1 MTDADRPRP
10 SGPFELR
17 PIGWVRSTRSEAID
31 DGWDDE
37 TSSIELDG
45 ERFTPDALAGLDA
58 FSHVDVVY
66 LFDQVDEAKVHL
78 GLRHP
83 RNNPDWPEVGI
94 FAQRAKVRPNRLGVT
109 TAEIHSVEGL
119 AVHVQGLDAIDGTPV
134 LDLKPHVTDF
144 APRSPVRQPA
154 WITELM
160 AGYW

>member
-1 MTDADRPRP
+1 M
-10 SGPFELR
+10 
-17 PIGWVRSTRSEAID
+17 
-31 DGWDDE
+31 
-37 TSSIELDG
+37 
-45 ERFTPDALAGLDA
+45 
-58 FSHVDVVY
+58 
-66 LFDQVDEAKVHL
+66 
-78 GLRHP
+78 
-83 RNNPDWPEVGI
+83 
-94 FAQRAKVRPNRLGVT
+94 T